1 MASEVLSRRTDELSF
16 FSYNKIETYQGRN
29 TRIGF
34 FKEMKTRRTNL
45 SRSK

>member
-1 MASEVLSRRTDELSF
+1 MASEVLSRRTDELF

-34 FKEMKTRRTNL
+34 FLKNENMRTNL